1 MLSEDHKATAAERV
15 RRGLRHATA
24 PARRVIFRTGRAARM
39 NGLIVWWVVVGILIA
54 GPVAAQHESGR
65 LAAAR
70 NLYVSAR
77 YEEALE
83 VLDALRGDAH
93 PDRKSVEKY
102 RSLCLLALGRAADAE
117 RAIAAVVTADPTY
130 QPDEAE
136 ASPRVRATF
145 AEVRRQ
151 LLPGIATAR
160 YVAAKATYDRREWA
174 AAAEQFQLVLALID
188 DPDTGGRLADL
199 RLLAAGFLE
208 LSAQAALPVPPRAEA
223 EPPSPV
229 PSVETPVEADPDRI
243 YGAIDDDVTP
253 PVALRQDLPKV
264 PSGVTATAKPRGL
277 VEIVI
282 DEQGRV
288 ISMAIRESI
297 QPAYDLQILAA
308 ARDWKYEPA
317 TRLGRPVRFRKLIQ
331 ITVTR

>member
-1 MLSEDHKATAAERV
+1 MLVEDHKAPAAERV
-15 RRGLRHATA
+15 RRG
-24 PARRVIFRTGRAARM
+24 PGGAARM
-39 NGLIVWWVVVGILIA
+39 NALIVWWIIITILIA
-54 GPVAAQHESGR
+54 GPVAAQHESAR

-102 RSLCLLALGRAADAE
+102 RSLCLLALGRTADAE

-160 YVAAKATYDRREWA
+160 YAAAKATYDRREWA
-174 AAAEQFQLVLALID
+174 AAAEQFQLVLGLID

-208 LSAQAALPVPPRAEA
+208 LSAHSALPVPPGPEAQPPEREPSAETAAEA
-223 EPPSPV
+223 
-229 PSVETPVEADPDRI
+229 EADPDRI
-243 YGAIDDDVTP
+243 YGAMDDDVMP

-264 PSGVTATAKPRGL
+264 PSGVTATAKARGL
-277 VEIVI
+277 LDIVI

-317 TRLGRPVRFRKLIQ
+317 TRLGLPVRFRKLIQ
-331 ITVTR
+331 ITVSR